1 MNRKLMRQWA
11 MKFRRCLEYADRDR
25 RGYHWRRADMW
36 LIRAGQN
43 VERACIE
50 RDGGAK

>member
-11 MKFRRCLEYADRDR
+11 MNFRRCLENADRDR
-25 RGYHWRRADMW
+25 RGYHWKRADAW
-36 LIRAGQN
+36 LIRAGRN
-43 VERACIE
+43 VERACVE